1 MQPGGVNM
9 TIPNGHANE
18 PPRNAAEPPWRS
30 TGSTEQFTASQIKE
44 IVAALEIPFDP
55 TVIEWRV
62 INTAKDG
69 NPPRGQIIP
78 YADQRAYTDRLN
90 VLFTPAGWTRRYQVH
105 TSANFERGSDKKV
118 VAKVVVAC
126 ELTIFGLGTHSATGE
141 EWSDDPNAATSAEA
155 QSFKRAAACF
165 GLGRY
170 LYHFTGQWVDLD
182 ARKRPKKTP
191 ILFGW
196 ATPEGW
202 RDGLRPGNHSEREQ
216 TATGSSNADSRS
228 SNSIASSDS
237 QLVQEIERMQSKL
250 GAHMYRGLLRLA
262 KAWKPSQI
270 RNVAEQRK
278 TLERMQAAERGFQR
292 LKEAMENL
300 SQNIVTGVLNS
311 LKIRSIDRISDLQT
325 LHALVLKMEAAVK
338 SPTW

>member
-1 MQPGGVNM
+1 M

-18 PPRNAAEPPWRS
+18 PLRNAADGQHTTAQIEPPWRPGGLIAAFS
-30 TGSTEQFTASQIKE
+30 AAQIKE
-44 IVAALEIPFDP
+44 FVATLEIPFDP
-55 TVIEWRV
+55 SVIEWRV

-69 NPPRGQIIP
+69 NPSRGQVIP

-90 VLFTPAGWTRRYQVH
+90 ALFTPAGWTRRYQVH

-118 VAKVVVAC
+118 VAKLVVAC

-141 EWSDDPNAATSAEA
+141 EWSDDANAATSAEA

-182 ARKRPKKTP
+182 GRKRPKKAP

-202 RDGLRPGNHSEREQ
+202 RNGLRPSNPSSGTRAGIPPAGNNNSC
-216 TATGSSNADSRS
+216 SSPGVS
-228 SNSIASSDS
+228 SPGGR
-237 QLVQEIERMQSKL
+237 LVQEIERMQSRL
-250 GAHMYRGLLRLA
+250 GIHMYRGLLRSA
-262 KAWKPSQI
+262 QVWKPSQI
-270 RNVAEQRK
+270 RNVAQQRQ
-278 TLERMQAAERGFQR
+278 TLERMQAAERGLQR
-292 LKEAMENL
+292 LRQAIENL
-300 SQNIVTGVLNS
+300 SQAKVAAILNS

-325 LHALVLKMEAAVK
+325 LHSLVVKLEAAN
-338 SPTW
+338 